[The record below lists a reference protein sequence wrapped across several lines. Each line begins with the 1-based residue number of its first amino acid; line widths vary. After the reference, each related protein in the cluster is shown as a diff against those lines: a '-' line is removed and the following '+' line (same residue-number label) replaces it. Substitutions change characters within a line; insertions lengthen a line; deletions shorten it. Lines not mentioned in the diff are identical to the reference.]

1 MSERTPAD
9 ISALTNNSRDGYCYG
24 NGGMWI
30 FALLILLRIGNGG
43 WFGGNRP
50 QPNGATQSDVVYT
63 SAFNQL
69 QDENTA
75 IRSDIQ
81 RTAYENRGVTKD
93 RAYNNLSELR
103 NIQAGISAG
112 FAQQQKCCCETLRAI
127 DSVNYN
133 GALNT
138 ASVQKTIIEEAQ
150 KTRDRMNGNRMAERQ
165 AEIQSLKLQ
174 QARCGVVRYPTAT
187 TYTGGYPP
195 FCHGNTGTTTDRK
208 SVV

>member
-1 MSERTPAD
+1 MSDRTPAD
-9 ISALTNNSRDGYCYG
+9 ISALTNNSRDGTYFG

-43 WFGGNRP
+43 WFGNRP

-69 QDENTA
+69 QNENTA

-103 NIQAGISAG
+103 DIQAGIASG
-112 FAQQQKCCCETLRAI
+112 FAQQQKCCCDTLRAI
-127 DSVNYN
+127 DGVNYN
-133 GALNT
+133 GAINT
-138 ASVQKTIIEEAQ
+138 NSIQRTIAEEAQ
-150 KTRDRMNGNRMAERQ
+150 KTRDRINGNRMAERQ
-165 AEIQSLKLQ
+165 SEIQSLKLQ

-187 TYTGGYPP
+187 TFNGGYPP
-195 FCHGNTGTTTDRK
+195 FCHNTTTPTTG
-208 SVV
+208 S